1 MGILNKVKKNT
12 TKENPDKKIHK
23 EGISGEA
30 KEEIHYLKGNVKDIK
45 KQLKAKDSLVSK
57 NDALAILHS
66 GPKNYESFLFEFEK
80 LAREGYMLTGTT
92 LTKGLPFGL
101 FGFEVKTGTLF
112 YFQNTKFFSNKLS

>member
-12 TKENPDKKIHK
+12 TKENFDKKTHK